1 MVDSS
6 ECFRKPFS
14 MPKEWFKWVYFVKM
28 KLKVKE
34 KELDWQVTPPLSTI
48 SKNAR
53 YKVPFS
59 WRDIPLAIP
68 STKGYT
74 RFWQSPKK
82 KIPAQQ
88 NLSEKTFLQAFQLVG
103 SC

>member
-1 MVDSS
+1 
-6 ECFRKPFS
+6 
-14 MPKEWFKWVYFVKM
+14 M

-34 KELDWQVTPPLSTI
+34 KELDWQVPPPLSPI

-59 WRDIPLAIP
+59 WRDIPLAIT

-74 RFWQSPKK
+74 ILSLREILAITKK
-82 KIPAQQ
+82 KI
-88 NLSEKTFLQAFQLVG
+88 LRSKISEKTFM
-103 SC
+103 